1 MKLPGAQTLFLL
13 RADGQTGK
21 EGYPVARKRLTQR
34 FPFLLPLRRWQRRVC
49 FYLKMRLDKNR
60 YAAGFVQP
68 LPFEA
73 YRCATPMI
81 NPNSG
86 FAIEYQYNKAHNLRL
101 AAAAL
106 DRLVIRPGET
116 FSFCLAT
123 RRADRKTPYKDGL
136 NLVDG
141 KIVGSY
147 GGGLCHM
154 SNLLYWLFLHSPLT
168 VVERHGHAVESFP
181 PAEDDRPA
189 GVDATVSEGWLD
201 LKVRNDTAAAW
212 QLRITFDGDVMTGAL
227 RTDQPV
233 AFAYTVENGFVRYDR
248 RDGRVFQTASV
259 RRRCTALADGRTAE
273 ETLYEN
279 VCEIGYP
286 LPEEAGAAG
295 EERMLEQ

>member
-1 MKLPGAQTLFLL
+1 MKLPGTQTLFLCAPMAKPE
-13 RADGQTGK
+13 RKDI
-21 EGYPVARKRLTQR
+21 PVARKRLTQR
-34 FPFLLPLRRWQRRVC
+34 FPFLLPLRRWQRKFC

-60 YAAGFVQP
+60 YAADFDEP

-73 YRCATPMI
+73 YRCATPMV

-86 FAIEYQYNKAHNLRL
+86 FAIAYQYNKVHNLRL
-101 AAAAL
+101 AAAVL

-123 RRADRKTPYKDGL
+123 RHADRKTPYKDGL

-168 VVERHGHAVESFP
+168 MVERHAHAVESFP

-201 LKVRNDTAAAW
+201 LKVRNDTNAVW

-227 RTDQPV
+227 RTDKPA
-233 AFAYTVENGFVRYDR
+233 AFAYTVENGFVRYER
-248 RDGRVFQTASV
+248 RDGRVYQIASV
-259 RRRCTALADGRTAE
+259 RRRCTALADGQTTE

-286 LPEEAGAAG
+286 LPEADTG
-295 EERMLEQ
+295 EERMTKE